1 MATKNLFSFAILLIL
16 GSAAAGGSPIDAGRL
31 VLFAG
36 GGPGGDGD
44 RAENASVTEPFG
56 TAFDPDGTI
65 FFVELSGGRVR
76 KIGSDGILHTI
87 AGTGR
92 KAFGGDGGAALNA
105 EFNGMHS
112 LAIARNGD
120 VIVADTWNN
129 RVRRIDR
136 GAGTIKTIAGT
147 GEKGFSGDDG
157 PATSAE
163 FGGIYCVSLDPT
175 RETLYLTDLDNRRIR
190 ALDLTTGIVTTI
202 AGDGRKGV
210 PADGADA
217 RSAPLI
223 DPRAAAAD
231 DKGNVYILER
241 AGHALR
247 VVDRSGRIRTVAG
260 TGEQGSSGDGG
271 SALKAKLN
279 GPKHLCVDPIGN
291 VLIADTEN
299 HRIRVYRPSDGTIR
313 NVAGTG
319 RKGKRG
325 LGGLAIEAE
334 LNLPHG
340 VTIGPRGVV
349 FISDSGNSR
358 ILKLEPASDRA
369 KR

>member
-1 MATKNLFSFAILLIL
+1 MISWAIPLVLCL
-16 GSAAAGGSPIDAGRL
+16 AGGNEPNLAGRL
-31 VLFAG
+31 TLVAG
-36 GGPGGDGD
+36 DGRGGDGD
-44 RAENASVTEPFG
+44 RAERASLTEPFG
-56 TAFDPDGTI
+56 TAFDSAGTM

-76 KIGSDGILHTI
+76 KIGSDGILRTI

-92 KAFGGDGGAALNA
+92 KEFGGDGGPAIKA

-112 LAIARNGD
+112 LTTARNGD

-129 RVRRIDR
+129 RVRRIDTR
-136 GAGTIKTIAGT
+136 TGTIKTIAGT
-147 GEKGFSGDDG
+147 GHKGFSGDGG
-157 PATSAE
+157 PATAAE

-175 RETLYLTDLDNRRIR
+175 RDTLYLTDLDNRRIR
-190 ALDLTTGIVTTI
+190 TLDLTTGIVTTL
-202 AGDGRKGV
+202 AGNGRKGV
-210 PADGADA
+210 PVDGGDA
-217 RSAPLI
+217 RSSPLI

-241 AGHALR
+241 SGHTLR

-271 SALKAKLN
+271 AALKAKLN
-279 GPKHLCVDPIGN
+279 GPKHLCIDPNGN

-299 HRIRVYRPSDGTIR
+299 HRIRVYRPSDGTIW

-319 RKGKRG
+319 VKGKEG
-325 LGGLAIEAE
+325 LGGPAIEAE

-349 FISDSGNSR
+349 FICDSGNSR
-358 ILKLEPASDRA
+358 ILKIEPGGDPA